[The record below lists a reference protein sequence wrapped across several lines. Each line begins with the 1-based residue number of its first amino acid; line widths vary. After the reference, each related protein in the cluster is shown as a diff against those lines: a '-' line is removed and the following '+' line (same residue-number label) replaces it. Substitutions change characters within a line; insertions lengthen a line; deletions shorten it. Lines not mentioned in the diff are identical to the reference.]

1 MSSSQYLIG
10 IDVGGTK
17 ITIGLYNAT
26 CELQQNYRI
35 DSGNRSD
42 ADIEIEIRNAIS
54 ELTKIQSSIVSV
66 GISSA
71 GPIDLQRIEISPV
84 NIPSFRKF
92 PLGAIILD
100 QLAKN
105 GSKPKIAIQGDIIG
119 MARAEISLD
128 SALQT
133 SSAFLVN
140 AGTGIGG
147 ALISNGKVLTGDTG
161 NSGYFGHASVAFD
174 GPTCK
179 CGANG
184 CVEFYA
190 GGAAMLS
197 RAIENG
203 VTQPI
208 TDFAELNSL
217 AESGDQAARRTIEIG
232 ASAIAQATV
241 NVMLINDLSK
251 IICTGGV
258 ALSSEIFYQKFI
270 SDLALR
276 VKPHAFLANLTV
288 RKALLNSSSAELGAA
303 LLAREVVF
311 SS

>member
-35 DSGNRSD
+35 DSGNRLA
-42 ADIEIEIRNAIS
+42 ADIEIDIINAIS
-54 ELTKIQSSIVSV
+54 ELAKIQSSIVSV

-71 GPIDLQRIEISPV
+71 GPIDLQRIAISPV
-84 NIPSFRKF
+84 NIPDFRRF
-92 PLGAIILD
+92 PLGEIILD
-100 QLAKN
+100 ELAKF
-105 GSKPKIAIQGDIIG
+105 GSHPQIAIQGDIIG
-119 MARAEISLD
+119 MARAEVFLD
-128 SALQT
+128 PTLSET
-133 SSAFLVN
+133 TAFLVN

-147 ALISNGKVLTGDTG
+147 ALIDNGKILTGDTG

-174 GPTCK
+174 GPICK
-179 CGANG
+179 CGAFG
-184 CVEFYA
+184 CVEYYA
-190 GGAAMLS
+190 GGAAMVS

-232 ASAIAQATV
+232 ASAIAQATI
-241 NVMLINDLSK
+241 NVMLINDLTN
-251 IICTGGV
+251 IIATGGV
-258 ALSSEIFYQKFI
+258 LLSSDIFYDKMVAEI
-270 SDLALR
+270 SSR
-276 VKPHAFLANLTV
+276 IQPHAFLLGFQI
-288 RKALLNSSSAELGAA
+288 RKAQLGSSSAELGAA
-303 LLAREVVF
+303 LLAREVLLT
-311 SS
+311 S

>member
-35 DSGNRSD
+35 DSGNRLA
-42 ADIEIEIRNAIS
+42 ADIEIDIINAIS
-54 ELTKIQSSIVSV
+54 ELAKIQSSIVSV

-71 GPIDLQRIEISPV
+71 GPIDLQRIAISPV
-84 NIPSFRKF
+84 NIPDFRRF
-92 PLGAIILD
+92 PLGEIILD
-100 QLAKN
+100 ELAKF
-105 GSKPKIAIQGDIIG
+105 GSHPQIAIQGDIIG
-119 MARAEISLD
+119 MARAEVFLD
-128 SALQT
+128 PTLSET
-133 SSAFLVN
+133 TAFLVN

-147 ALISNGKVLTGDTG
+147 ALIDNGKILTGDTG

-174 GPTCK
+174 GPICK
-179 CGANG
+179 CGAFG
-184 CVEFYA
+184 CVEYYA
-190 GGAAMLS
+190 GGAAMVS

-232 ASAIAQATV
+232 ASAIAQATI
-241 NVMLINDLSK
+241 NVMLINDLTN
-251 IICTGGV
+251 IIATGGV
-258 ALSSEIFYQKFI
+258 LLSSDIFYDKMVAEI
-270 SDLALR
+270 SSR
-276 VKPHAFLANLTV
+276 IQPHAFLLGFQI
-288 RKALLNSSSAELGAA
+288 RKALLGSSSAELGAA
-303 LLAREVVF
+303 LLAREVLLT
-311 SS
+311 S